1 VVRCFP
7 VIGGIRLR
15 TFEESWT
22 CLHRD
27 GSAGVGVGPP
37 NIGRGC
43 CGCCHV
49 PGPLMGPSDG
59 PRATNRS
66 ISFIMLDV
74 FQNNQGPMSKLRWR
88 VRIKILYLLTSG
100 LSCSS
105 SLEPLGSS
113 SRCVLVVAPI
123 AGSQK
128 GAVRQELYGGAK
140 PGVGNVPLFR
150 WTT

>member
-1 VVRCFP
+1 MVRCFP
-7 VIGGIRLR
+7 VTGSIRPPGR
-15 TFEESWT
+15 TFED
-22 CLHRD
+22 RN
-27 GSAGVGVGPP
+27 GSACVRVRPSKFD
-37 NIGRGC
+37 C
-43 CGCCHV
+43 D
-49 PGPLMGPSDG
+49 PGPLRGGSDG

-66 ISFIMLDV
+66 ISFIILDV

-88 VRIKILYLLTSG
+88 VRIKILYVLTSG
-100 LSCSS
+100 SSCSS
-105 SLEPLGSS
+105 SLELLGSS
-113 SRCVLVVAPI
+113 SRCVLVVAPV

>member
-1 VVRCFP
+1 MVRCFP
-7 VIGGIRLR
+7 VIGGIRPPGR
-15 TFEESWT
+15 TFED
-22 CLHRD
+22 RD

-37 NIGRGC
+37 KIGR
-43 CGCCHV
+43 

-66 ISFIMLDV
+66 ISFIILDV

-88 VRIKILYLLTSG
+88 VRIKILYVLTSG

-105 SLEPLGSS
+105 SLELLGSS
-113 SRCVLVVAPI
+113 SRCVLVVAPV

-128 GAVRQELYGGAK
+128 GAVRQELCGEAK